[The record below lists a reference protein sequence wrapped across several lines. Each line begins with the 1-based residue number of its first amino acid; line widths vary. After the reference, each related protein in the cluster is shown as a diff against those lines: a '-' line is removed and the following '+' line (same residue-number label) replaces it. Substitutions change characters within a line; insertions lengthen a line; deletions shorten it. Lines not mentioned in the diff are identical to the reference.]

1 MEQDGRDL
9 GGPAELEQSTFMH
22 LQETVGT
29 VFSNYGWYILL
40 GCVSLLLLKHKL
52 SEHIRQFLGPRRTSR
67 PVQDPEDVVRRQ
79 EAMAAARQRM
89 QEELNAQA
97 EIFKERQKQYVPWC
111 SGRDSNLCLN
121 GYRAMMLPLFHS
133 AVTIAN
139 SMGSELELEDEKRQR
154 KLEGW
159 RSSKATLQA
168 NQTPGPST
176 STSSSA
182 SKPKTE
188 KKPLRGS
195 GYNPLTGDGGGACAW
210 RPDRRGP
217 SAGG

>member
-97 EIFKERQKQYVPWC
+97 EIFKERQKQ
-111 SGRDSNLCLN
+111 
-121 GYRAMMLPLFHS
+121 
-133 AVTIAN
+133 
-139 SMGSELELEDEKRQR
+139 LEDEKRQR